1 MNMKMLDYV
10 TCAIFAVAM
19 VILNIMGHCSY
30 DLPVFIIGMIV
41 LAISLFFTVK
51 RNSESNSSDNSN
63 NQLRN
68 DLCTGSDN

>member
-51 RNSESNSSDNSN
+51 RNSESNNSN
-63 NQLRN
+63 NSN
-68 DLCTGSDN
+68 KSSYAS